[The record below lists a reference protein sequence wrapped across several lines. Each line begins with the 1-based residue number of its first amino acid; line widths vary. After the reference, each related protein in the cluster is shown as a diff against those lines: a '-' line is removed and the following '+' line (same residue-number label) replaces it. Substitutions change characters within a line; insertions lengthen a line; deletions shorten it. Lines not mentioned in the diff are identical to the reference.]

1 MSRIGKIL
9 SVTVL
14 REEYPQMWRQD
25 RVTGL
30 VIHENRDEIRIMNG
44 EETVTISKKQILE
57 TFEES

>member
-14 REEYPQMWRQD
+14 REEYPQMWKQD
-25 RVTGL
+25 RITGL
-30 VIHENRDEIRIMNG
+30 VVHEDREEIRIMNG
-44 EETVTISKKQILE
+44 EETIAISKKQILE